1 MGYYTN
7 AFGEVK
13 QIDAD
18 TYAGWVAAGNPKA
31 SAYTAIPDPATP
43 YDRWDGTQWVSP
55 PPYVPQTVSRFQAK
69 AALLSAD
76 LLNDVEAMM
85 ADPAT
90 PAVTKLAW
98 AEAVQFER
106 NSPTVLGLA
115 QALGLTDQQLDELF
129 TAAAQINA

>member
-7 AFGEVK
+7 ASGEVK

-18 TYAGWVAAGNPKA
+18 TYAAWQAANNPKA
-31 SAYTAIPDPATP
+31 DAYTAIPDPATP

-55 PPYVPQTVSRFQAK
+55 PPYVPQIVSRFQAK
-69 AALLSAD
+69 AALLSAG
-76 LLNDVEAMM
+76 LLDQVEAMM

-98 AEAVQFER
+98 AEAVEFNRQ
-106 NSPTVLGLA
+106 SPTVLA
-115 QALGLTDQQLDELF
+115 MASALSLTDQQLDDLF
-129 TAAAQINA
+129 TAAAAISA